1 MGGKM
6 TPIDYAL
13 TPLRKFADFSGR
25 ARRAEYWWFY
35 LLVIVGYLVASI
47 IDSLMGLDGTVGPYG
62 IITLVFGLAM
72 LLPSIAAG
80 VRRLHDTDRSGWW
93 MLIAFVPLVGVIVL
107 LVFFVLEGT
116 QGENR
121 FGPDPKAAD
130 RTGTISA

>member
-1 MGGKM
+1 M

-35 LLVIVGYLVASI
+35 LLVIVGYLMASI

-107 LVFFVLEGT
+107 LVVFVLEGT